1 MLDRVGSVPQPSDK
15 EARRLSRLWRTPPAL
30 LRNPSSPETLEGEG
44 ILAEFSGDSAVALW
58 QGYRDVL
65 LWASTP
71 PEHRAVLFHD
81 GQGAPC
87 VAVEP
92 SPGSSLDME
101 TLRALRRLRRGA
113 RELRNDD
120 GSMMAAAMTVANGTE
135 RLGAAATAIA
145 YAQLSAAVDPA
156 SAEAALAVGRFA
168 LRLNQTPVA
177 ETWLRRTVAL
187 ARRSRDW
194 VTYAGALTKLGAL
207 CERQNRMVDARR
219 EYLKAMRVAR
229 RYALQKTMG
238 TALSGLLR
246 VAVRE
251 DDQEAAERYAVLAL
265 RAHRGDDP
273 DRARVMLEVAEV
285 ELRRGTHERA
295 ALLLRKALPKLTNAE
310 REVRALILLVR
321 VLGALGD
328 RYGVE
333 DAWQRAME
341 VIEDAYGYS
350 EEAVRMLLT
359 LARAGAE
366 VLQES
371 QADRV
376 AQRALVFAKR
386 LGDEDMIA
394 DCNAFLARTRIPRAA

>member
-1 MLDRVGSVPQPSDK
+1 MPQTSPDK

-30 LRNPSSPETLEGEG
+30 LRNPSSPETLEGES
-44 ILAEFSGDSAVALW
+44 ILAEFRGDSGFALW

-71 PEHRAVLFHD
+71 PEHRAELFHN
-81 GQGAPC
+81 GQGNSAPR

-92 SPGSSLDME
+92 APGSGLDME

-113 RELRNDD
+113 HKVRDDD
-120 GSMMAAAMTVANGTE
+120 GSMMVAAMAVANGME

-145 YAQLSAAVDPA
+145 YAQLSAAVDPT

-168 LRLNQTPVA
+168 LRLNQAPVA

-219 EYLKAMRVAR
+219 EYVRAMRVAR
-229 RYALQKTMG
+229 RYALQKTTG
-238 TALSGLLR
+238 KAVSGLLR

-265 RAHRGDDP
+265 RAHREDDL
-273 DRARVMLEVAEV
+273 DRAGVMLEVAEV
-285 ELRRGTHERA
+285 ESRAGAHERA
-295 ALLLRKALPKLTNAE
+295 ALLLRKALPKLTDAE

-333 DAWQRAME
+333 DAWHRAMD
-341 VIEDAYGYS
+341 VIEDAYGNS
-350 EEAVRMLLT
+350 EEAVRMLLA
-359 LARAGAE
+359 LARAGAD
-366 VLQES
+366 VLHES

-376 AQRALVFAKR
+376 AQRALIVAKR
-386 LGDEDMIA
+386 LGDDDMIA
-394 DCNAFLARTRIPRAA
+394 DCNTFLARARIPRAA